1 MKIGDRI
8 FVRGYVDEIRKDTV
22 IVRNDGGYF
31 GTVLSEVTGELP
43 SSQPEKRTEERT
55 ETHACDLIDRQVAI
69 DAIMGQPPEPHYP
82 SWYAAQIEK
91 LPAVQPATSCSEIPN
106 SSTDCISRRAAID
119 ALDCINGAEEVLRAL
134 PSVQPDHTA
143 DVSKKVSISCGQEND
158 LISRQAA
165 IDCVTYD
172 VEHTIECL
180 KALPSAQPEQNGKW
194 IYNSPMTM
202 KCDRCGFA
210 IKDWDWHKFKFCPN
224 CGADMRGG
232 GSNE

>member
-55 ETHACDLIDRQVAI
+55 ETHACDLIDRQV
-69 DAIMGQPPEPHYP
+69 
-82 SWYAAQIEK
+82 
-91 LPAVQPATSCSEIPN
+91 
-106 SSTDCISRRAAID
+106 AID

-224 CGADMRGG
+224 CGADMRGAQ
-232 GSNE
+232 ND

>member
-1 MKIGDRI
+1 M
-8 FVRGYVDEIRKDTV
+8 
-22 IVRNDGGYF
+22 
-31 GTVLSEVTGELP
+31 S
-43 SSQPEKRTEERT
+43 
-55 ETHACDLIDRQVAI
+55 DLIDRQ
-69 DAIMGQPPEPHYP
+69 
-82 SWYAAQIEK
+82 
-91 LPAVQPATSCSEIPN
+91 
-106 SSTDCISRRAAID
+106 AAID

-232 GSNE
+232 TYEQT